1 MFVHLN
7 LKNSVLHALLERFSM
22 SYISKPFSSYQQ
34 GTLAIKTAR
43 TRKASLEIKHLRRG
57 DRDYFAIIPL
67 RRHSFESNYAN
78 AIAMLSGWFK
88 KAR

>member
-1 MFVHLN
+1 
-7 LKNSVLHALLERFSM
+7 M

-43 TRKASLEIKHLRRG
+43 PRKASLEIKHLRRG
-57 DRDYFAIIPL
+57 DYFAIIPL
-67 RRHSFESNYAN
+67 RGHSIESNYAN

>member
-1 MFVHLN
+1 MFVH

-22 SYISKPFSSYQQ
+22 SYISKPFSFYQQ

-57 DRDYFAIIPL
+57 DYLAIIPL
-67 RRHSFESNYAN
+67 RRHSIESNYVN

-88 KAR
+88 KAHR